1 MFNGIR
7 KIFFFRQTVF
17 SVFPSLANDG
27 SVQYSFSIKEG
38 IRRLSDAGS
47 RMIVYT
53 LAYSSASQTNDRTFN
68 HAAAAAAVTYVGGTV
83 SEYVIREKN
92 GRDILAVLICLT
104 PPLSGFG
111 ISAENQIPA
120 KKYLAYYVANG
131 TISLISKWLEDNCY
145 MEAEEFARIIYSY
158 CGALFGIKTAV
169 GQDAAHTIIQ

>member
-1 MFNGIR
+1 MSVERYPNTLYA
-7 KIFFFRQTVF
+7 KKTDEIF
-17 SVFPSLANDG
+17 S
-27 SVQYSFSIKEG
+27 QY
-38 IRRLSDAGS
+38 L
-47 RMIVYT
+47 
-53 LAYSSASQTNDRTFN
+53 SASP
-68 HAAAAAAVTYVGGTV
+68 
-83 SEYVIREKN
+83 
-92 GRDILAVLICLT
+92 